1 MKASILINGIL
12 VLETIML
19 KCENISKTYKSGSWF
34 SKKEEKQ
41 VLKNI
46 SFHLKEGR
54 SIGFVGRNGAG
65 KSTLMKI
72 ILGLESADNGSVI
85 FMGQNIHNLKY
96 SQRKEVY
103 KNMQIVFQDPQSS
116 MNPNMTVFQI
126 ICEPVN
132 NYYKYSIDELR
143 NIVKDLLKSVEL
155 DTNIIDKNIT
165 MLSGGQQQ
173 RVAIARALA
182 INPKV
187 IILDEAVSNLDMV
200 IQSQILKLLEDLKE
214 KYNISLLVISHDI
227 RVVFKLC
234 DDIIFLENGEIK
246 GNFSIENGIDMEH
259 DAFKKMLVF

>member
-1 MKASILINGIL
+1 MKASILIIGIL

-72 ILGLESADNGSVI
+72 ILGLERADSGSII
-85 FMGQNIHNLKY
+85 FMGQNIHNLTY
-96 SQRKEVY
+96 SQRKEIY

-143 NIVKDLLKSVEL
+143 NIVKCLLKSVEL
-155 DTNIIDKNIT
+155 DANIIDKN
-165 MLSGGQQQ
+165 
-173 RVAIARALA
+173 
-182 INPKV
+182 
-187 IILDEAVSNLDMV
+187 
-200 IQSQILKLLEDLKE
+200 
-214 KYNISLLVISHDI
+214 
-227 RVVFKLC
+227 
-234 DDIIFLENGEIK
+234 
-246 GNFSIENGIDMEH
+246 
-259 DAFKKMLVF
+259 

>member
-1 MKASILINGIL
+1 MLI
-12 VLETIML
+12 
-19 KCENISKTYKSGSWF
+19 CENISKTYKKGSFF
-34 SKKEEKQ
+34 SKKEETK
-41 VLKNI
+41 VLNNI
-46 SFHLKEGR
+46 SFQLQEGR

-72 ILGLESADNGSVI
+72 ILGLERADSGSII

-96 SQRKEVY
+96 SQRKEIY

-116 MNPNMTVFQI
+116 MNPNMTVFQVI
-126 ICEPVN
+126 SEPVN

-143 NIVKDLLKSVEL
+143 NIVKGLLKSVEL
-155 DTNIIDKNIT
+155 DANIIDKNIT

-182 INPKV
+182 IKPKV
-187 IILDEAVSNLDMV
+187 IILDEALSNLDMV
-200 IQSQILKLLEDLKE
+200 IQSQIVKLLEDLKE

-246 GNFSIENGIDMEH
+246 GNFNVENGVDMENT
-259 DAFKKMLVF
+259 AFQKMLVF

>member
-1 MKASILINGIL
+1 MLI
-12 VLETIML
+12 
-19 KCENISKTYKSGSWF
+19 CENISKTYKKGSFF
-34 SKKEEKQ
+34 SKKEETK
-41 VLKNI
+41 VLNNI
-46 SFHLKEGR
+46 SFQLQEGR

-72 ILGLESADNGSVI
+72 ILGLERADSGSII

-96 SQRKEVY
+96 SQRKEIY

-132 NYYKYSIDELR
+132 NYYKYKNDELI
-143 NIVKDLLKSVEL
+143 NIVKELLKAVEL

-182 INPKV
+182 IKPKV
-187 IILDEAVSNLDMV
+187 IILDEALSNLDMV

-214 KYNISLLVISHDI
+214 KYNISLIVISHDI

-246 GNFSIENGIDMEH
+246 GNFNVENGVDMENT
-259 DAFKKMLVF
+259 AFQKMLVF

>member
-1 MKASILINGIL
+1 
-12 VLETIML
+12 ML
-19 KCENISKTYKSGSWF
+19 KCENISKTYKKGSWF

-72 ILGLESADNGSVI
+72 ILGLESADEGSII
-85 FMGQNIHNLKY
+85 FMGKNIHNMKY
-96 SQRKEVY
+96 SQRKEIY

-116 MNPNMTVFQI
+116 MDPNMSVFQI
-126 ICEPVN
+126 ICEPIN
-132 NYYKYSIDELR
+132 NYYKYTKNELR
-143 NIVKDLLKSVEL
+143 NIVLELLKSVEL
-155 DTNIIDKNIT
+155 TSDVIDKNIT
-165 MLSGGQQQ
+165 TLSGGQQQ

-182 INPKV
+182 IKPKV
-187 IILDEAVSNLDMV
+187 IILDEAVSNLDMI
-200 IQSQILKLLEDLKE
+200 IQSQILTLLDNLKE

-246 GNFSIENGIDMEH
+246 GNFSIENGIDLNNS
-259 DAFKKMLVF
+259 AFQKMLVF

>member
-1 MKASILINGIL
+1 MLI
-12 VLETIML
+12 
-19 KCENISKTYKSGSWF
+19 CENISKTYKKGSFF
-34 SKKEEKQ
+34 SKKEETK
-41 VLKNI
+41 VLNNI
-46 SFHLKEGR
+46 SFQLQEGR

-72 ILGLESADNGSVI
+72 ILGLERADSGSII

-96 SQRKEVY
+96 SQRKEIY

-116 MNPNMTVFQI
+116 MNPNMTVFQVI
-126 ICEPVN
+126 SEPVN
-132 NYYKYSIDELR
+132 NYYKYKNDELI
-143 NIVKDLLKSVEL
+143 NIVKELLKAVEL

-182 INPKV
+182 IKPKV
-187 IILDEAVSNLDMV
+187 IILDEALSNLDMV

-214 KYNISLLVISHDI
+214 KYNISLIVISHDI

-234 DDIIFLENGEIK
+234 DDIIFLEHGEIK
-246 GNFSIENGIDMEH
+246 GNFSVENGVDMENT
-259 DAFKKMLVF
+259 AFQKMLVF

>member
-1 MKASILINGIL
+1 MLI
-12 VLETIML
+12 
-19 KCENISKTYKSGSWF
+19 CENISKTYKSGSWF
-34 SKKEEKQ
+34 SKKEETK
-41 VLKNI
+41 VLNNI
-46 SFHLKEGR
+46 SFQLQEGR

-72 ILGLESADNGSVI
+72 ILGLERADSGSII

-96 SQRKEVY
+96 SQRKEIY

-116 MNPNMTVFQI
+116 MNPNMTVFQVI
-126 ICEPVN
+126 SEPVN
-132 NYYKYSIDELR
+132 NYYKYKNDELI
-143 NIVKDLLKSVEL
+143 NIVKELLKAVEL

-182 INPKV
+182 IKPKV
-187 IILDEAVSNLDMV
+187 IILDEALSNLDMV

-214 KYNISLLVISHDI
+214 KYNISLIVISHDI

-246 GNFSIENGIDMEH
+246 GNFNVENGIDMENT
-259 DAFKKMLVF
+259 AFQKMLVF

>member
-1 MKASILINGIL
+1 MLI
-12 VLETIML
+12 
-19 KCENISKTYKSGSWF
+19 CENISKTYKKGSFF
-34 SKKEEKQ
+34 SKKEESK
-41 VLKNI
+41 VLNNI
-46 SFHLKEGR
+46 SFQLQEGR

-72 ILGLESADNGSVI
+72 ILGLERADSGSII

-96 SQRKEVY
+96 SQRKEIY

-116 MNPNMTVFQI
+116 MNPNMTVFQVI
-126 ICEPVN
+126 SEPVN
-132 NYYKYSIDELR
+132 NYYKYKHDELI
-143 NIVKDLLKSVEL
+143 NIVKELLKAVEL

-182 INPKV
+182 IKPKV
-187 IILDEAVSNLDMV
+187 IILDEALSNLDMV

-214 KYNISLLVISHDI
+214 KYNISLIVISHDI

-246 GNFSIENGIDMEH
+246 GNFNVENGVDMENT
-259 DAFKKMLVF
+259 AFQKMLVF

>member
-1 MKASILINGIL
+1 MLI
-12 VLETIML
+12 
-19 KCENISKTYKSGSWF
+19 CENISKTYKKGSFF
-34 SKKEEKQ
+34 SKKEESK
-41 VLKNI
+41 VLNNI
-46 SFHLKEGR
+46 SFQLQEGR

-72 ILGLESADNGSVI
+72 ILGLERADSGSII

-96 SQRKEVY
+96 SQRKEIY

-116 MNPNMTVFQI
+116 MNPNMTVFQVI
-126 ICEPVN
+126 SEPVN
-132 NYYKYSIDELR
+132 NYYKYKNDELI
-143 NIVKDLLKSVEL
+143 NIVKELLKAVEL

-182 INPKV
+182 IKPKV
-187 IILDEAVSNLDMV
+187 IILDEALSNLDMV

-214 KYNISLLVISHDI
+214 KYNISLIVISHDI

-246 GNFSIENGIDMEH
+246 GNFNVENGVDMENT
-259 DAFKKMLVF
+259 AFQKMLVF

>member
-1 MKASILINGIL
+1 MLI
-12 VLETIML
+12 
-19 KCENISKTYKSGSWF
+19 CENISKTYKKGSFF
-34 SKKEEKQ
+34 SKKEETK
-41 VLKNI
+41 VLNNI
-46 SFHLKEGR
+46 SFQLQEGR

-72 ILGLESADNGSVI
+72 ILGLERADSGSII

-96 SQRKEVY
+96 SQRKEIY

-116 MNPNMTVFQI
+116 MNPNMTVFHVI
-126 ICEPVN
+126 SEPVN
-132 NYYKYSIDELR
+132 NYYKYNNDELI
-143 NIVKDLLKSVEL
+143 NIVKELLKAVEL

-182 INPKV
+182 IKPKV
-187 IILDEAVSNLDMV
+187 IILDEALSNLDMV

-214 KYNISLLVISHDI
+214 KYNISLIVISHDI

-246 GNFSIENGIDMEH
+246 GNFNVENGVDMENT
-259 DAFKKMLVF
+259 AFQKMLVF

>member
-1 MKASILINGIL
+1 
-12 VLETIML
+12 ML
-19 KCENISKTYKSGSWF
+19 KCENISKTFKQGSWF

-54 SIGFVGRNGAG
+54 SMGFVGRNGAG

-72 ILGLESADNGSVI
+72 ILGLENADEGSII
-85 FMGQNIHNLKY
+85 FMGKNIHNLKY
-96 SQRKEVY
+96 SQRKEIY

-116 MNPNMTVFQI
+116 MNPNMSVFQI

-132 NYYKYSIDELR
+132 NYYKYRFDELR
-143 NIVKDLLKSVEL
+143 KIVLELLESVEL
-155 DTNIIDKNIT
+155 SGDIIDKNIT

-182 INPKV
+182 IKPKV
-187 IILDEAVSNLDMV
+187 IILDEAVSNLDMI

-234 DDIIFLENGEIK
+234 DDILFLENGEIK
-246 GNFSIENGIDMEH
+246 GNFNIENGVDMENE
-259 DAFKKMLVF
+259 AFQKMLVF

>member
-1 MKASILINGIL
+1 MLI
-12 VLETIML
+12 
-19 KCENISKTYKSGSWF
+19 CENISKTYKKGSFF
-34 SKKEEKQ
+34 SKKEETK
-41 VLKNI
+41 VLNNI
-46 SFHLKEGR
+46 SFQLQEGR

-72 ILGLESADNGSVI
+72 ILGLERADSGSII

-96 SQRKEVY
+96 SQRKEIY

-116 MNPNMTVFQI
+116 MNPNMTVFQVI
-126 ICEPVN
+126 SEPVN
-132 NYYKYSIDELR
+132 NYYKYKNDELI
-143 NIVKDLLKSVEL
+143 NIVKELLKAVEL

-182 INPKV
+182 IKPKV
-187 IILDEAVSNLDMV
+187 IILDEALSNLDMV

-214 KYNISLLVISHDI
+214 KYNISLIVISHDI

-246 GNFSIENGIDMEH
+246 GNFSVENGVDMENT
-259 DAFKKMLVF
+259 AFQKMLVF

>member
-1 MKASILINGIL
+1 MLI
-12 VLETIML
+12 
-19 KCENISKTYKSGSWF
+19 CENISKTYKKGSFF
-34 SKKEEKQ
+34 SKKEETK
-41 VLKNI
+41 VLNNI
-46 SFHLKEGR
+46 SFQLQEGR

-72 ILGLESADNGSVI
+72 ILGLERADSGSII
-85 FMGQNIHNLKY
+85 FMGQNIHNLTY
-96 SQRKEVY
+96 SQRKEIY

-182 INPKV
+182 IKPKV
-187 IILDEAVSNLDMV
+187 IILDEALSNLDMV

-214 KYNISLLVISHDI
+214 KYNISLIVISHDI

-246 GNFSIENGIDMEH
+246 GNFNVENGVDMENT
-259 DAFKKMLVF
+259 AFQKMLVF

>member
-1 MKASILINGIL
+1 MLI
-12 VLETIML
+12 
-19 KCENISKTYKSGSWF
+19 CENISKTYKKGSFF
-34 SKKEEKQ
+34 SKKEETK
-41 VLKNI
+41 VLNNI
-46 SFHLKEGR
+46 SFQLQEGR

-72 ILGLESADNGSVI
+72 ILGLERADSGSII

-96 SQRKEVY
+96 SQRKEIY

-116 MNPNMTVFQI
+116 MNPNMTVFQVI
-126 ICEPVN
+126 SEPVN
-132 NYYKYSIDELR
+132 NYYKYKNDELI
-143 NIVKDLLKSVEL
+143 NIVKELLKAVEL

-182 INPKV
+182 IKPKV
-187 IILDEAVSNLDMV
+187 IILDEALSNLDMV

-214 KYNISLLVISHDI
+214 KYNISLIVISHDI

-246 GNFSIENGIDMEH
+246 GNFNVENGVDMENT
-259 DAFKKMLVF
+259 AFQKMLVF

>member
-1 MKASILINGIL
+1 
-12 VLETIML
+12 ML

-72 ILGLESADNGSVI
+72 ILGLE
-85 FMGQNIHNLKY
+85 
-96 SQRKEVY
+96 
-103 KNMQIVFQDPQSS
+103 QIVFQDPQSS

-155 DTNIIDKNIT
+155 DANIIDKNIT

-187 IILDEAVSNLDMV
+187 IILDEVVSNLDMV

-246 GNFSIENGIDMEH
+246 GNFSIENGVDMEH
-259 DAFKKMLVF
+259 EAFKKMLVF

>member
-1 MKASILINGIL
+1 MLI
-12 VLETIML
+12 
-19 KCENISKTYKSGSWF
+19 CENISKTYKKGSFF
-34 SKKEEKQ
+34 SKKEETK
-41 VLKNI
+41 VLNNI
-46 SFHLKEGR
+46 SFQLQEGR

-72 ILGLESADNGSVI
+72 ILGLERADSGSII

-96 SQRKEVY
+96 SQRKEIY

-116 MNPNMTVFQI
+116 MNPNMTVFQVI
-126 ICEPVN
+126 SEPVN
-132 NYYKYSIDELR
+132 NYYKYKNDELI
-143 NIVKDLLKSVEL
+143 NIVKELLKAVEL

-182 INPKV
+182 IKPKV
-187 IILDEAVSNLDMV
+187 IILDEALSNLDMV

-214 KYNISLLVISHDI
+214 KYNISLIVISHDI

-246 GNFSIENGIDMEH
+246 GNFNVENGVDIENT
-259 DAFKKMLVF
+259 AFQKMLVF

>member
-1 MKASILINGIL
+1 
-12 VLETIML
+12 ML
-19 KCENISKTYKSGSWF
+19 KCENISKTYKQGSWF
-34 SKKEEKQ
+34 SKKEEVN

-54 SIGFVGRNGAG
+54 SMGFVGKNGAG

-72 ILGLESADNGSVI
+72 ILGLESADSGSI
-85 FMGQNIHNLKY
+85 TFMGKNIHNLKY
-96 SQRKEVY
+96 SQKKEIY

-116 MNPNMTVFQI
+116 MNPNMSVFQI

-132 NYYKYSIDELR
+132 NYYKYSNQELR
-143 NIVKDLLKSVEL
+143 VIVNDLLKAVEL
-155 DTNIIDKNIT
+155 DSNIIDKNIT

-182 INPKV
+182 IKPKV
-187 IILDEAVSNLDMV
+187 IILDEALSNLDMI

-234 DDIIFLENGEIK
+234 EDIIFLENGEIK
-246 GNFSIENGIDMEH
+246 GNFSVENGVDMENK
-259 DAFKKMLVF
+259 AFQKMLVF